1 MSDLLFDL
9 ITKADGNPPEAFV
22 PPESAGEWVDLQ
34 PSFGWNVP
42 RSGVHDGVGMAL
54 AIQCAGVKA
63 RDIAK
68 ADMQL
73 WRKDGRSWEE
83 VDNHPFA
90 ELLALQPNEHQSWGD
105 FWRMIVM
112 HLELAQRAYILPIRD
127 GMDRLVELIPLMP
140 SQVQRLTSADAMF
153 YQISVGSEA
162 QRILLGYTSIVVPES
177 RIISLVGKTLDGLD
191 GLASTALGSPIFS
204 LMGAIN
210 RYQSTLFSRNNMQP
224 MVFETDQAFEGD
236 LADAAFRRL
245 KGQLAER
252 VRKMG
257 DFGDP
262 LLLEAGLKAKAV
274 AINSRDAMT
283 TEAYYQQVERVCGL
297 METPP
302 HKIFHYQN
310 VKYDNQSAANAQYAN
325 DCLIPIAK
333 NIETKLRLHLLR
345 GRERVTLYPE
355 FERMA
360 LLAGDPSTLMDVIDK
375 AMKSGLLEVN
385 EARDR
390 LPLALSPIEGGDV
403 RYVPVNTATVDR
415 KGNIVMQNATGQPQG
430 LPAPSDQPAPEPAKG
445 PRLAVSN

>member
-1 MSDLLFDL
+1 MSDVLFDL
-9 ITKADGNPPEAFV
+9 MTKVPGDPPEAFV
-22 PPESAGEWVDLQ
+22 PPESAAEWVDLW
-34 PSFGWNVP
+34 PSIGWSVP
-42 RSGVHDGVGMAL
+42 SVNPSSGIGVAL

-73 WRKDGRSWEE
+73 WRKNGRTWDE

-105 FWRMIVM
+105 FWRMVVM
-112 HLELAQRAYILPIRD
+112 HLELAQNAYILPICD
-127 GMDRLVELIPLMP
+127 GMDRVLELIPLMP
-140 SQVQRLTSADAMF
+140 SQVQRLTGADAMF
-153 YQISVGSEA
+153 YQITVGSEA
-162 QRILLGYTSIVVPES
+162 QRILLGYSSIVVPAS
-177 RIISLVGKTLDGLD
+177 RIIHLRGKTLNGLD
-191 GLASTALGSPIFS
+191 GLPSTMLGNPIFE
-204 LMGAIN
+204 LLAAIN
-210 RYQSTLFSRNNMQP
+210 SYQSTLFSRNNMQP
-224 MVFETDQAFEGD
+224 MVFETDQAFTGD
-236 LADAAFRRL
+236 MADASFRRL
-245 KGQLAER
+245 KEQLAKR

-262 LLLEAGLKAKAV
+262 LLLEAGLKAKAI

-283 TEAYYQQVERVCGL
+283 TEAYNQQVERVCGL

-302 HKIFHYQN
+302 HKIFHYAN
-310 VKYDNQSAANAQYAN
+310 VKYDNQAAANAQYAN

-333 NIETKLRLHLLR
+333 NIETKLRLGLLR
-345 GRERVTLYPE
+345 GKERVQLYPE

-415 KGNIVMQNATGQPQG
+415 QGNIIAQNATGQPQPG
-430 LPAPSDQPAPEPAKG
+430 SEPAPAAAPAKTLH
-445 PRLAVSN
+445 LAVSN